1 MTARSSNNGAPV
13 LQQHQSSSSS
23 SSTSNPSS
31 ASTVNFRVPKTKGL
45 NRPTTWFSSST
56 FGKSS
61 TSSDSSSSSSSSS
74 AGGGSS
80 SSSSSATATAIGF
93 RSNTGTCPSPMA
105 NPFAVSATQIASTS
119 SSSSFKSPFPSSK
132 GKHKLSPS
140 PSPSHSQHQQDDDFV
155 MISPIRPSY
164 GLGVNLHPS
173 ALDNSG
179 YIHQH
184 QGYSPSASPS
194 RLAYLQ
200 NRSNPS
206 TMLRK
211 DSTMTTNSSSSPL
224 EESPTPACGMAS
236 ATARLKLV
244 DDDSPIRKVPG
255 QSRSLARASK
265 HKEDPRSVFLSA
277 EKERKASGE
286 QSSPLKFTT
295 NHLMSNHN
303 DNNDDEEDE
312 SPFLPP
318 TPLMNNGLPI
328 PPPQPLFPPIRTS
341 QSQDGSS
348 SGTLFSSNNNN
359 TKAES
364 SRIPRLSTSHPLRAR
379 AGTDAERPILG
390 SMTKKAISLDQ
401 IPTSSSDKDEL
412 FGSNSHIHVRKTRP
426 ASTFGSS
433 GMSGLPS
440 SSSSNGRAHKRINSG
455 EGLPHAANS
464 ASLSRSFGAKS
475 LALSLTPNLGPLPD
489 FSYSNSSLSS
499 LSTANLTPPASAF
512 SPAEPP
518 IFEDV
523 KPLQE
528 AFEQPHNTVS
538 RRFKPRDSGVSMGD
552 ADEDR
557 PKPKLLIP
565 PPSVMKPTA
574 SGRPRRPAMLKR
586 TSSMGDE
593 RQSSSM
599 DIETPGI
606 GPMMNSGWPG
616 KQNAF
621 DFLGESGVGLSL
633 GQSGNGEAKPSMPDT
648 PVKKNAFAHSSTA
661 PRGIGHSSSQ
671 PTLGSTPFESESENS
686 SSSDNNAGVPPL
698 VESTKINIQPKPTR
712 STFMPPPPSTKKMPP
727 PSTMKKRPGSGVPQL
742 TLTTSSSPDYQGS
755 AMETD
760 DAASSPTVRI
770 GGSSA
775 QAQGLKPLTLGAG
788 TGTGKVNRIGLLR
801 RLSNGLTSESE
812 EEGTPTKDGGEKAA
826 LAVARSKLITP
837 TPSPKTN
844 SSSTLP
850 NVSLPHPQP
859 KLKQPPPSAM
869 KSMSTT
875 SSGIM
880 PRLSLPA
887 LPPSKPHQQRIL
899 HHRQSHPATSSVQ
912 QSEEEDLFEKKFITL
927 EVLGKGAFSTVVK
940 VQDRHGDGLWAVK
953 KARGVFDGIKDRLR
967 HLEEVDILRH
977 LSKNPCSHVI
987 KFEDAWEQN
996 RQLFIQTELCLG
1008 SLAFFLEEYGRVVE
1022 RLDEGRVWKIIREL
1036 SDGIDHIHS
1045 NGVIHFDIKP
1055 ANILISS
1062 TGSLKIG
1069 DFGLATRYP
1078 RLQPSEILQGSGLGL
1093 GSSSHSSLLSIGN
1106 KIEKLEREGD
1116 RVYMPPEMLR
1126 GIFVMAADI
1135 FSFGLVVLE
1144 VSTNICVPDGGL
1156 PWQSLRSDDFSVVDL
1171 SYLSPA
1177 LCDLITNCMK
1187 SDPDQR
1193 PTIKNIIE
1201 HPVIKRA
1208 KLKSEKPALAPE
1220 DKNWLVDVLAGGF
1233 VLPSPQSGED
1243 IEMIES

>member
-1 MTARSSNNGAPV
+1 MTARTSNHNGPV
-13 LQQHQSSSSS
+13 LQP
-23 SSTSNPSS
+23 SSTSTSN
-31 ASTVNFRVPKTKGL
+31 STTNFKVPKAKGL
-45 NRPTTWFSSST
+45 NRPTTWFSNTS

-61 TSSDSSSSSSSSS
+61 SSSNSSSSSSSS

-80 SSSSSATATAIGF
+80 SSSGVTARPNVG
-93 RSNTGTCPSPMA
+93 SPMA
-105 NPFAVSATQIASTS
+105 NPFSVP

-140 PSPSHSQHQQDDDFV
+140 PSPSNKQDDDFV
-155 MISPIRPSY
+155 MISPVRPTY
-164 GLGVNLHPS
+164 GLGVNLLPHQ
-173 ALDNSG
+173 LGSG
-179 YIHQH
+179 S
-184 QGYSPSASPS
+184 GYSPSASPS
-194 RLAYLQ
+194 RLADLQ
-200 NRSNPS
+200 NSS
-206 TMLRK
+206 
-211 DSTMTTNSSSSPL
+211 SVSSSSPL

-244 DDDSPIRKVPG
+244 DDESPLRRVPG
-255 QSRSLARASK
+255 QSRSLARISK
-265 HKEDPRSVFLSA
+265 NTEDPRSVGKF
-277 EKERKASGE
+277 EIRDN
-286 QSSPLKFTT
+286 SSPLKFAT
-295 NHLMSNHN
+295 NHLMSNQAE
-303 DNNDDEEDE
+303 DEDDE

-318 TPLMNNGLPI
+318 TPVMSNGLPA

-341 QSQDGSS
+341 QSQDSS
-348 SGTLFSSNNNN
+348 TSGALFSGNNQ
-359 TKAES
+359 KSDS

-379 AGTDAERPILG
+379 AGTDAERPTLG
-390 SMTKKAISLDQ
+390 SITKKAISLDQ
-401 IPTSSSDKDEL
+401 IPTTSGSSQDEL
-412 FGSNSHIHVRKTRP
+412 FGSSSHIHVKKTRP
-426 ASTFGSS
+426 ASTFGPS
-433 GMSGLPS
+433 GMSGLPA

-455 EGLPHAANS
+455 EGLPHVANS

-528 AFEQPHNTVS
+528 AFEQSHNTVS
-538 RRFKPRDSGVSMGD
+538 RKFKPRDSGVSMGPD
-552 ADEDR
+552 IDEEIR
-557 PKPKLLIP
+557 PKPKLMMP

-593 RQSSSM
+593 RSSIM

-616 KQNAF
+616 KQANSF
-621 DFLGESGVGLSL
+621 DFLGESGVGLGL
-633 GQSGNGEAKPSMPDT
+633 GQNGNSSEKPSMPDT
-648 PVKKNAFAHSSTA
+648 PVKKNAFTHSSSN
-661 PRGIGHSSSQ
+661 PRGIGHSTSQ
-671 PTLGSTPFESESENS
+671 PTLGSSGLEDETISNAPSEDSGK
-686 SSSDNNAGVPPL
+686 SDVSL
-698 VESTKINIQPKPTR
+698 STR
-712 STFMPPPPSTKKMPP
+712 SSNMPPPSTKKLPP
-727 PSTMKKRPGSGVPQL
+727 PSVMKKRPGSGVPQL
-742 TLTTSSSPDYQGS
+742 TLTTSSSPEWATPMD
-755 AMETD
+755 TD

-770 GGSSA
+770 GSNAAQASA
-775 QAQGLKPLTLGAG
+775 QAQGLKSLTLGGSG
-788 TGTGKVNRIGLLR
+788 TSQVNRIGLLR
-801 RLSNGLTSESE
+801 RLSNGAVSESE
-812 EEGTPTKDGGEKAA
+812 EEGTPTKDGGDRATLAA
-826 LAVARSKLITP
+826 ARSNLITP
-837 TPSPKTN
+837 TPSPKT
-844 SSSTLP
+844 SSSATLETTQ
-850 NVSLPHPQP
+850 HP
-859 KLKQPPPSAM
+859 KPPPS
-869 KSMSTT
+869 SMRNISTQG
-875 SSGIM
+875 SGIM

-887 LPPSKPHQQRIL
+887 LPPSKPQQHRTL
-899 HHRQSHPATSSVQ
+899 HHRQSHPTTSTVQ
-912 QSEEEDLFEKKFITL
+912 LEEEDLFEKKFITL

-940 VQDRHGDGLWAVK
+940 VQDRHGEGLWAVK

-977 LSKNPCSHVI
+977 LSKTPCSHVI

-1036 SDGIDHIHS
+1036 SDGINHIHS

-1078 RLQPSEILQGSGLGL
+1078 RISPSEIFEGSGLGPGNTSLSTL
-1093 GSSSHSSLLSIGN
+1093 GKGYG
-1106 KIEKLEREGD
+1106 EKLEREGD

-1126 GIFVMAADI
+1126 GMFVMAADI
-1135 FSFGLVVLE
+1135 FSFGLVILE
-1144 VSTNICVPDGGL
+1144 VSTNICVPDGGS
-1156 PWQSLRSDDFSVVDL
+1156 PWQALRSDDFSVVDL
-1171 SYLSPA
+1171 TPLSPA
-1177 LCDLITNCMK
+1177 LTDLITNCMK
-1187 SDPDQR
+1187 SIPEAR
-1193 PTIKNIIE
+1193 PTVQQIIQ

-1208 KLKSEKPALAPE
+1208 KMKSEKPALAPE

-1233 VLPSPQSGED
+1233 AASSVQEGED
-1243 IEMIES
+1243 VEMIEG